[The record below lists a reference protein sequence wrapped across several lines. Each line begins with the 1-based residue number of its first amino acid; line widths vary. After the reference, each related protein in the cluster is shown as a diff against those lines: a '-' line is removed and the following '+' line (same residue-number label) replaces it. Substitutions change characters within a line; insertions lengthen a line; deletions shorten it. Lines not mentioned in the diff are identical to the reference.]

1 MNRFI
6 YGRALLLMIH
16 FLAGSSE
23 GDLQVEVTPESI
35 DHISNEYC
43 AYEESVAEVKVTE
56 ASCVDLKFTAI

>member
-1 MNRFI
+1 
-6 YGRALLLMIH
+6 MIH
-16 FLAGSSE
+16 FLAGE

-35 DHISNEYC
+35 DHISDEHC